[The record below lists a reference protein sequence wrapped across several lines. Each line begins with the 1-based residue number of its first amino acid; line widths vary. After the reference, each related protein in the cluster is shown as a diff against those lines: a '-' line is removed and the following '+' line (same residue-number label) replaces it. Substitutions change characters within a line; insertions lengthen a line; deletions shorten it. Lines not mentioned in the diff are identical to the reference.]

1 MVTFIS
7 IFLIGLSLV
16 EVARSSCF
24 CNGLCSNLKPG
35 CRYGEEIRRIVKEDE
50 VCYSHCE
57 DTFSLA
63 VQQAACF
70 KGCLSE
76 GCSASTLQNWGKSI
90 QEFFS
95 LRSRGQGAKQTTESV
110 MIVDSSKNSVIYALY
125 LNGEPVYSKNLSLK
139 TKNNQVISYTF
150 MSWTVFDRRTDL
162 IMTGLA
168 MLCFILGMVLLLTP
182 CFDESIDDIEGTSSK
197 VKSEKQDLGSYAED
211 QDLKKGLLSDYH

>member
-7 IFLIGLSLV
+7 FLLIGLSLV

-35 CRYGEEIRRIVKEDE
+35 CRYGEEVSVFADLMDTLWMVFCGWLWLPLFSQSSVSWHKYFQIRRIVKEDE

-76 GCSASTLQNWGKSI
+76 GCSASTLQVSIIFQLIRYPEDIKFYNWRGKH
-90 QEFFS
+90 
-95 LRSRGQGAKQTTESV
+95 
-110 MIVDSSKNSVIYALY
+110 
-125 LNGEPVYSKNLSLK
+125 
-139 TKNNQVISYTF
+139 
-150 MSWTVFDRRTDL
+150 
-162 IMTGLA
+162 GL
-168 MLCFILGMVLLLTP
+168 
-182 CFDESIDDIEGTSSK
+182 
-197 VKSEKQDLGSYAED
+197 
-211 QDLKKGLLSDYH
+211 